1 MTIKRYFILSS
12 LLLLVSCA
20 SNSALAEAS
29 IKGSESLQ
37 KTTNQASIPSKNTDQ
52 KLKEAKELQDLDKT
66 DEALVLSQEASLE
79 YRLALAQNE
88 QKTLQEKHDSL
99 KKEIAQ
105 TEEKLK
111 KMNEKLQSLKGKK

>member
-1 MTIKRYFILSS
+1 MTIKLYFILSS

-88 QKTLQEKHDSL
+88 RKTLQEKHDSL